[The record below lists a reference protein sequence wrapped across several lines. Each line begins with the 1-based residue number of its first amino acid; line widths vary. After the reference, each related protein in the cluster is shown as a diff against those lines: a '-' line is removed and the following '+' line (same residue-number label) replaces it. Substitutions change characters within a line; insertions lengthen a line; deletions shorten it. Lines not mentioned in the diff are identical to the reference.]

1 MRFGECGSFTYSL
14 LFFSSILRTFA
25 FPPMKVVPYDDKFL
39 VHQFGQALRHERRI
53 EWIGYRA
60 LFFRVV
66 EERQRTWMKENST
79 RRSIAAMMQSPRS
92 YFAHILNW
100 EGIVGFNDFLLRG
113 EFLDWVGLESI
124 VD

>member
-66 EERQRTWMKENST
+66 EERQRTGMKENST

-92 YFAHILNW
+92 YFAHILHCDRIIGCHN
-100 EGIVGFNDFLLRG
+100 FLPSTEMRVWPG
-113 EFLDWVGLESI
+113 
-124 VD
+124 